1 MGLVLLRTGIVY
13 AVIVTAMRLLGKR
26 QLGDLELSEL
36 VVTVLVA
43 DAAMAP
49 ISNPDM
55 PLMRGLG
62 PVLLLFALEYVLSVL
77 ALRSVKARL
86 FLFGRPSVIIENGRI
101 VQSEMRRTRFT
112 PEELLQELRNQG
124 VEDPAT
130 VSRAILETSGQL
142 NVILYPEHQPVTAKA
157 LGIMPED
164 PGRFTAIISDGRILS
179 ENLRTMGKDQRWLD
193 AELARHGTEHS
204 EDVYLL
210 LLNDSGQVY
219 FAARK
224 AR

>member
-1 MGLVLLRTGIVY
+1 MGLVLLRTAIVY

-124 VEDPAT
+124 VEDGTAPIIDFFNFLRHNIH
-130 VSRAILETSGQL
+130 SRYFIM
-142 NVILYPEHQPVTAKA
+142 
-157 LGIMPED
+157 LG
-164 PGRFTAIISDGRILS
+164 
-179 ENLRTMGKDQRWLD
+179 
-193 AELARHGTEHS
+193 
-204 EDVYLL
+204 
-210 LLNDSGQVY
+210 
-219 FAARK
+219 
-224 AR
+224 

>member
-1 MGLVLLRTGIVY
+1 MGLVLLRTAIVY

-130 VSRAILETSGQL
+130 VARAILETSGQL

-179 ENLRTMGKDQRWLD
+179 ENLRNMGKDQRWLD
-193 AELARHGTEHS
+193 AELARHGAEHS

-219 FAARK
+219 FAARD

>member
-1 MGLVLLRTGIVY
+1 MGLVLLRTAIVY

-49 ISNPDM
+49 ISDPAM

-62 PVLLLFALEYVLSVL
+62 PVLLLFVLEYVLSVL

-101 VQSEMRRTRFT
+101 VQREMRRNRFT

-124 VEDPAT
+124 VEDPAA
-130 VSRAILETSGQL
+130 VARAILETSGQL
-142 NVILYPEHQPVTAKA
+142 NMILCAEHQPVTAKT
-157 LGIMPED
+157 LGITPED

-179 ENLRTMGKDQRWLD
+179 ENLRNMGKDQRWLD
-193 AELARHGTEHS
+193 AELARHGAEHS

-219 FAARK
+219 FAARD

>member
-1 MGLVLLRTGIVY
+1 MGLVLLRTAIVY

-49 ISNPDM
+49 ISDPDM

-62 PVLLLFALEYVLSVL
+62 PVLLLFALEFVLSVL
-77 ALRSVKARL
+77 ALHSVKARL

-130 VSRAILETSGQL
+130 VARAILETSGQL